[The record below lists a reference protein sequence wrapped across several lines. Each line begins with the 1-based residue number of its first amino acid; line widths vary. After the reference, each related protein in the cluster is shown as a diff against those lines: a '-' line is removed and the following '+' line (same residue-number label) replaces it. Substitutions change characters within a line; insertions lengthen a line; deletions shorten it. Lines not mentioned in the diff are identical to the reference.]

1 MGKKKKKENQVGQF
15 KEAKSSFPEALL
27 AFRIQIKEEEI
38 NQLLFELK
46 QLKEKNKKYHER
58 NNYLKEEQLGH
69 IRSLLSNLKTQD
81 KELEQKEVVTRD
93 DVEAAMREKWQYFR
107 DQEVL
112 LKELRS
118 KINEVEHKLL
128 VKQAEKD
135 YWLEYKN
142 VGSGEHAKQI
152 KLLENDIHGLKDD
165 LEQMTEYYRHTLET
179 TKEKMDRLV
188 EKQMNEKKEWATEN
202 AVKHIDKT
210 SHREIEENEWLKEE
224 VEIYR
229 KEVSDLEASAQL
241 LEEENIYMIRSLF
254 NCRLQ
259 NLKISGHLFLTQ
271 GAGLQIQGEELLSED
286 LEGLQCRDYAAK
298 RDAGDESTKSTA
310 PLAIEKEVFSDTQS
324 EAEAEK
330 QEDSYEDLRGE
341 PMASALNYLLYED
354 EKDIQE
360 FSKLGALGMK
370 LMSAVG
376 RAMPIHEELREMS
389 SKCQFEESFDTY
401 KSEGHITYRM
411 IKSVFT

>member
-1 MGKKKKKENQVGQF
+1 MGKKKKKGNQVGQF
-15 KEAKSSFPEALL
+15 KEARSSFPEALL
-27 AFRIQIKEEEI
+27 AFQIQIKEEAI

-58 NNYLKEEQLGH
+58 NDYLKEEQLGH
-69 IRSLLSNLKTQD
+69 IRSLLSNLKTQG

-107 DQEVL
+107 DQEIL

-118 KINEVEHKLL
+118 KINEVEHKLV

-135 YWLEYKN
+135 YWLEYRN

-165 LEQMTEYYRHTLET
+165 VEQMTEYYRHTLEM

-188 EKQMNEKKEWATEN
+188 EKQMDEKKEWATEN

-271 GAGLQIQGEELLSED
+271 GAGLQVQGEELLSED
-286 LEGLQCRDYAAK
+286 LEGLQCRDYGAK
-298 RDAGDESTKSTA
+298 TDAGDESPKSTA
-310 PLAIEKEVFSDTQS
+310 PLAIENKVFSDTQS
-324 EAEAEK
+324 ETEAEK
-330 QEDSYEDLRGE
+330 QEDSYEDLWGE
-341 PMASALNYLLYED
+341 PMAPALNYLLFED
-354 EKDIQE
+354 EKDTQE
-360 FSKLGALGMK
+360 YSKLGPLGTK
-370 LMSAVG
+370 LMSVVG
-376 RAMPIHEELREMS
+376 RAMPIHEEVREMS
-389 SKCQFEESFDTY
+389 SKCQFEDSFDTY
-401 KSEGHITYRM
+401 KSEGHITHRM

>member
-1 MGKKKKKENQVGQF
+1 MTLHTCF
-15 KEAKSSFPEALL
+15 FLL
-27 AFRIQIKEEEI
+27 RIQIKEEEI

-81 KELEQKEVVTRD
+81 KELEQKEIVTRD

-142 VGSGEHAKQI
+142 VGSREHAKQI

-165 LEQMTEYYRHTLET
+165 LEQMTGQYGKFCLQRRSEILFS
-179 TKEKMDRLV
+179 
-188 EKQMNEKKEWATEN
+188 QN

-259 NLKISGHLFLTQ
+259 NLKISG
-271 GAGLQIQGEELLSED
+271 
-286 LEGLQCRDYAAK
+286 
-298 RDAGDESTKSTA
+298 DAGDESTKSTA

-354 EKDIQE
+354 EKGIQVY
-360 FSKLGALGMK
+360 SKLGALGTK
-370 LMSAVG
+370 LMSVAG
-376 RAMPIHEELREMS
+376 RAMPIHEEVREMP
-389 SKCQFEESFDTY
+389 SKCQFEEGFDTS

-411 IKSVFT
+411 IKSIFT

>member
-1 MGKKKKKENQVGQF
+1 MGKKKKKENPVGQF
-15 KEAKSSFPEALL
+15 KEARSSFPEALL
-27 AFRIQIKEEEI
+27 AFQIQIKEEAI
-38 NQLLFELK
+38 DQLLFELK

-58 NNYLKEEQLGH
+58 NDYLKEEQLGH

-93 DVEAAMREKWQYFR
+93 DVEAAMREKWQYVK
-107 DQEVL
+107 DQELL
-112 LKELRS
+112 LKELHSR
-118 KINEVEHKLL
+118 INEVEHKLL

-188 EKQMNEKKEWATEN
+188 EKQMNEKKEWATE
-202 AVKHIDKT
+202 
-210 SHREIEENEWLKEE
+210 
-224 VEIYR
+224 VEMYR

-271 GAGLQIQGEELLSED
+271 GAGLQVQGEELLSED

-298 RDAGDESTKSTA
+298 TDAGDESTKSTA

-324 EAEAEK
+324 ETEAEK
-330 QEDSYEDLRGE
+330 QEDSYEDLWGE
-341 PMASALNYLLYED
+341 PMAPALNYLLYED

-360 FSKLGALGMK
+360 HSKLGPLGTK

-389 SKCQFEESFDTY
+389 SKCQFEDSFDTY

>member
-1 MGKKKKKENQVGQF
+1 MTLHTCF
-15 KEAKSSFPEALL
+15 FLL
-27 AFRIQIKEEEI
+27 RIQIKEEEI

-81 KELEQKEVVTRD
+81 KELEQKEIVTRD

-142 VGSGEHAKQI
+142 VGSREHAKQI

-165 LEQMTEYYRHTLET
+165 LEQMTGQYGKVNTSTYSYVPLSKFCLQRRSEILFS
-179 TKEKMDRLV
+179 
-188 EKQMNEKKEWATEN
+188 QN

-271 GAGLQIQGEELLSED
+271 GAGLQVQGEELLSED
-286 LEGLQCRDYAAK
+286 LEGLQCRDYAGKQSSSEVPLSCHAI
-298 RDAGDESTKSTA
+298 ADEQQYSLS
-310 PLAIEKEVFSDTQS
+310 
-324 EAEAEK
+324 
-330 QEDSYEDLRGE
+330 
-341 PMASALNYLLYED
+341 LLQLQVY
-354 EKDIQE
+354 
-360 FSKLGALGMK
+360 SKLGALGTK
-370 LMSAVG
+370 LMSVAG
-376 RAMPIHEELREMS
+376 RAMPIHEEVREMP
-389 SKCQFEESFDTY
+389 SKCQFEEGFDTS

-411 IKSVFT
+411 IKSIFT

>member
-1 MGKKKKKENQVGQF
+1 MGKKKKKGNQVGQF
-15 KEAKSSFPEALL
+15 KEARSSFPEALL
-27 AFRIQIKEEEI
+27 AFQIQIKEEAI

-58 NNYLKEEQLGH
+58 NDYLKEEQLGH
-69 IRSLLSNLKTQD
+69 IRSLLSNLKTQG

-107 DQEVL
+107 DQEIL

-118 KINEVEHKLL
+118 KINEVEHKLV

-135 YWLEYKN
+135 YWLEYRN

-165 LEQMTEYYRHTLET
+165 VEQMTEYYRHTLEM

-188 EKQMNEKKEWATEN
+188 EKQMDEKKEWAT
-202 AVKHIDKT
+202 
-210 SHREIEENEWLKEE
+210 E

-271 GAGLQIQGEELLSED
+271 GAGLQVQGEELLSED
-286 LEGLQCRDYAAK
+286 LEGLQCRDYGAK
-298 RDAGDESTKSTA
+298 TDAGDESPKSTA
-310 PLAIEKEVFSDTQS
+310 PLAIENKVFSDTQS
-324 EAEAEK
+324 ETEAEK
-330 QEDSYEDLRGE
+330 QEDSYEDLWGE
-341 PMASALNYLLYED
+341 PMAPALNYLLFED
-354 EKDIQE
+354 EKDTQE
-360 FSKLGALGMK
+360 YSKLGPLGTK
-370 LMSAVG
+370 LMSVVG
-376 RAMPIHEELREMS
+376 RAMPIHEEVREMS
-389 SKCQFEESFDTY
+389 SKCQFEDSFDTY
-401 KSEGHITYRM
+401 KSEGHITHRM

>member
-1 MGKKKKKENQVGQF
+1 MGKKKKKGNQVGQF
-15 KEAKSSFPEALL
+15 KEARSSFPEALL
-27 AFRIQIKEEEI
+27 AFQIQIKEEAI
-38 NQLLFELK
+38 NQILFELK

-58 NNYLKEEQLGH
+58 NDYLKEEQLGH
-69 IRSLLSNLKTQD
+69 ICSLLSNLKTQD

-107 DQEVL
+107 DQEIL
-112 LKELRS
+112 LK
-118 KINEVEHKLL
+118 
-128 VKQAEKD
+128 
-135 YWLEYKN
+135 
-142 VGSGEHAKQI
+142 
-152 KLLENDIHGLKDD
+152 
-165 LEQMTEYYRHTLET
+165 EYYRHTLEM
-179 TKEKMDRLV
+179 TKEKIDRSV
-188 EKQMNEKKEWATEN
+188 EKQMEEKKEWATEN

-271 GAGLQIQGEELLSED
+271 GARLQVQGEELLSED

-298 RDAGDESTKSTA
+298 TDAGDESPKGTA
-310 PLAIEKEVFSDTQS
+310 PLAIEKKVFSDTQS
-324 EAEAEK
+324 ETEAKK
-330 QEDSYEDLRGE
+330 QEDSYEDLWGE
-341 PMASALNYLLYED
+341 PMAPALNYLFFED
-354 EKDIQE
+354 EKDTQE
-360 FSKLGALGMK
+360 YSKLGPLGMK

-376 RAMPIHEELREMS
+376 RAMPIHEQVREMS
-389 SKCQFEESFDTY
+389 SKCQFEDSFDTY

>member
-1 MGKKKKKENQVGQF
+1 
-15 KEAKSSFPEALL
+15 
-27 AFRIQIKEEEI
+27 IQIKEEEI
-38 NQLLFELK
+38 NQLLLELK
-46 QLKEKNKKYHER
+46 QLNEKNKKYHER
-58 NNYLKEEQLGH
+58 NDYLKEEQLGH
-69 IRSLLSNLKTQD
+69 IRSLLSNLKTQE

-93 DVEAAMREKWQYFR
+93 DVEAAMREKWQYVR
-107 DQEVL
+107 DQEVHM
-112 LKELRS
+112 KELHS

-165 LEQMTEYYRHTLET
+165 LEQMTEYYRYTLET
-179 TKEKMDRLV
+179 TQEKMDRLV
-188 EKQMNEKKEWATEN
+188 EKEMDEKKEWATEN
-202 AVKHIDKT
+202 AVMHIDKT
-210 SHREIEENEWLKEE
+210 SHREIEENEWLKDE

-229 KEVSDLEASAQL
+229 KEVSDLQASAQL

-271 GAGLQIQGEELLSED
+271 GAGLQVQGEELLSEN
-286 LEGLQCRDYAAK
+286 LEGQQCTDYAAK
-298 RDAGDESTKSTA
+298 ADAGDESPECTA
-310 PLAIEKEVFSDTQS
+310 PLAIEKKVFSDTQS
-324 EAEAEK
+324 ETEAEK
-330 QEDSYEDLRGE
+330 QEDSYEDLWGE
-341 PMASALNYLLYED
+341 PMAPALNYLLFED

-360 FSKLGALGMK
+360 YSKLGPLGTK
-370 LMSAVG
+370 LMTVVG
-376 RAMPIHEELREMS
+376 RAMPIHEELREVS
-389 SKCQFEESFDTY
+389 SKCQFEDSFDTY
-401 KSEGHITYRM
+401 KSEGHLTYRM

>member
-15 KEAKSSFPEALL
+15 KEARSSFPEALL
-27 AFRIQIKEEEI
+27 AFQIQIKEEEI
-38 NQLLFELK
+38 SQLLFELK

-58 NNYLKEEQLGH
+58 NDYLKEEQLGH
-69 IRSLLSNLKTQD
+69 IRSLLSNLKTQE

-118 KINEVEHKLL
+118 KINEAEHKLL

-165 LEQMTEYYRHTLET
+165 LVQMTEYYRHTLET

-188 EKQMNEKKEWATEN
+188 EKQMNEKKEWAT
-202 AVKHIDKT
+202 
-210 SHREIEENEWLKEE
+210 E

-271 GAGLQIQGEELLSED
+271 GAGLQVQGEELLSED
-286 LEGLQCRDYAAK
+286 VEGLQCRDYAAK
-298 RDAGDESTKSTA
+298 TDAGDENTKSTA

-324 EAEAEK
+324 EAEAK
-330 QEDSYEDLRGE
+330 TQEDSYEDLRGE
-341 PMASALNYLLYED
+341 PMASGLNYLLYED

-360 FSKLGALGMK
+360 YSTLGPLGTK

-376 RAMPIHEELREMS
+376 RAMPIHEELKEMS
-389 SKCQFEESFDTY
+389 STCQFEESFDTY

>member
-1 MGKKKKKENQVGQF
+1 MGKKKKKENPVGQF
-15 KEAKSSFPEALL
+15 KEARSSFPEALL
-27 AFRIQIKEEEI
+27 AFQIQIKEEAI
-38 NQLLFELK
+38 DQLLFELK

-58 NNYLKEEQLGH
+58 NDYLKEEQLGH
-69 IRSLLSNLKTQD
+69 IRSLLSNLKIQD

-93 DVEAAMREKWQYFR
+93 DVEAAMREKWQYVK
-107 DQEVL
+107 DQELL
-112 LKELRS
+112 LKELHSR
-118 KINEVEHKLL
+118 INEVEHKLL

-188 EKQMNEKKEWATEN
+188 EKQMNEKKEWATE
-202 AVKHIDKT
+202 
-210 SHREIEENEWLKEE
+210 
-224 VEIYR
+224 VEMYR

-271 GAGLQIQGEELLSED
+271 GAGLQVQGEELLSED
-286 LEGLQCRDYAAK
+286 LEGLQGRDYAAK
-298 RDAGDESTKSTA
+298 TDAGDESTKSTA
-310 PLAIEKEVFSDTQS
+310 PLAMEKEVFSDTQS
-324 EAEAEK
+324 ETEAEK
-330 QEDSYEDLRGE
+330 QEDSYEDLWGE
-341 PMASALNYLLYED
+341 PMAPALNYLLYED

-360 FSKLGALGMK
+360 HSKLGPLGTK

-389 SKCQFEESFDTY
+389 SKCQFEDSFDTY

>member
-1 MGKKKKKENQVGQF
+1 MGKKKKKENPVGQF
-15 KEAKSSFPEALL
+15 KEARSSFPEALL
-27 AFRIQIKEEEI
+27 AFQIQIKEEAI
-38 NQLLFELK
+38 DQLLFELK

-58 NNYLKEEQLGH
+58 NDYLKEEQLGH
-69 IRSLLSNLKTQD
+69 IRSLLSNLKIQD

-93 DVEAAMREKWQYFR
+93 DVEAAMREKWQYVK
-107 DQEVL
+107 DQELL
-112 LKELRS
+112 LK
-118 KINEVEHKLL
+118 
-128 VKQAEKD
+128 
-135 YWLEYKN
+135 
-142 VGSGEHAKQI
+142 
-152 KLLENDIHGLKDD
+152 
-165 LEQMTEYYRHTLET
+165 EYYRHTLET

-188 EKQMNEKKEWATEN
+188 EKQMNEKKEWATE
-202 AVKHIDKT
+202 
-210 SHREIEENEWLKEE
+210 
-224 VEIYR
+224 VEMYR

-271 GAGLQIQGEELLSED
+271 GAGLQVQGEELLSED
-286 LEGLQCRDYAAK
+286 LEGLQGRDYAAK
-298 RDAGDESTKSTA
+298 TDAGDESTKSTA

-324 EAEAEK
+324 ETEAEK
-330 QEDSYEDLRGE
+330 QEDSYEDLWGE
-341 PMASALNYLLYED
+341 PMAPALNYLLYED

-360 FSKLGALGMK
+360 HSKLGPLGTK

-389 SKCQFEESFDTY
+389 SKCQFEDSFDTY

>member
-1 MGKKKKKENQVGQF
+1 MCTPTVEWTCATHLEEPQLQKD
-15 KEAKSSFPEALL
+15 
-27 AFRIQIKEEEI
+27 RIQIKEEAI
-38 NQLLFELK
+38 NHLLFELK

-58 NNYLKEEQLGH
+58 NDYLKEEQLGH
-69 IRSLLSNLKTQD
+69 IRSLLSNLKTQG

-107 DQEVL
+107 DQEIL

-118 KINEVEHKLL
+118 KINEVEHKLV

-135 YWLEYKN
+135 YWLEYRN

-165 LEQMTEYYRHTLET
+165 VEQMTEYYRHTLEM
-179 TKEKMDRLV
+179 TKEKMDRSV
-188 EKQMNEKKEWATEN
+188 EKQMDEKKEWATEN

-259 NLKISGHLFLTQ
+259 NLKISGNLFLTQ
-271 GAGLQIQGEELLSED
+271 GAGLQVQGEELLSED
-286 LEGLQCRDYAAK
+286 LERLQCRDYAAK
-298 RDAGDESTKSTA
+298 TDAGDESPKSTA
-310 PLAIEKEVFSDTQS
+310 PLAIEKKVFS
-324 EAEAEK
+324 EAEK
-330 QEDSYEDLRGE
+330 QEDSYEDLWGE
-341 PMASALNYLLYED
+341 PMAPALNYLLFED
-354 EKDIQE
+354 EKDTQE
-360 FSKLGALGMK
+360 YSKLGPLGTK
-370 LMSAVG
+370 LMSVVG
-376 RAMPIHEELREMS
+376 RAMPIHEEVREMS
-389 SKCQFEESFDTY
+389 SKCQFEDSFDTC

>member
-1 MGKKKKKENQVGQF
+1 MGKKKKKGNQVGQF
-15 KEAKSSFPEALL
+15 KEARSSFPEALL
-27 AFRIQIKEEEI
+27 AFQIQIKEEAI

-58 NNYLKEEQLGH
+58 NDYLKEEQLGH
-69 IRSLLSNLKTQD
+69 IRSLLSNLKTQG

-107 DQEVL
+107 DQEIL
-112 LKELRS
+112 LK
-118 KINEVEHKLL
+118 
-128 VKQAEKD
+128 
-135 YWLEYKN
+135 
-142 VGSGEHAKQI
+142 
-152 KLLENDIHGLKDD
+152 
-165 LEQMTEYYRHTLET
+165 EYYRHTLEM

-188 EKQMNEKKEWATEN
+188 EKQMDEKKEWATEN

-271 GAGLQIQGEELLSED
+271 GAGLQVQGEELLSED
-286 LEGLQCRDYAAK
+286 LEGLQCRDYGAK
-298 RDAGDESTKSTA
+298 TDAGDESPKSTA
-310 PLAIEKEVFSDTQS
+310 PLAIENKVFSDTQS
-324 EAEAEK
+324 ETEAEK
-330 QEDSYEDLRGE
+330 QEDSYEDLWGE
-341 PMASALNYLLYED
+341 PMAPALNYLLFED
-354 EKDIQE
+354 EKDTQE
-360 FSKLGALGMK
+360 YSKLGPLGTK
-370 LMSAVG
+370 LMSVVG
-376 RAMPIHEELREMS
+376 RAMPIHEEVREMS
-389 SKCQFEESFDTY
+389 SKCQFEDSFDTY
-401 KSEGHITYRM
+401 KSEGHITHRM

>member
-1 MGKKKKKENQVGQF
+1 MGKKKKKENPVGQF
-15 KEAKSSFPEALL
+15 KEARSSFPEALL
-27 AFRIQIKEEEI
+27 AFQIQIKEEAI
-38 NQLLFELK
+38 DQLLFELK

-58 NNYLKEEQLGH
+58 NDYLKEEQLGH
-69 IRSLLSNLKTQD
+69 IRSLLSNLKIQD

-93 DVEAAMREKWQYFR
+93 DVEAAMREKWQYVK
-107 DQEVL
+107 DQELL
-112 LKELRS
+112 LKELHSR
-118 KINEVEHKLL
+118 INEVEHKLL

-188 EKQMNEKKEWATEN
+188 EKQMNEKKEWATE
-202 AVKHIDKT
+202 
-210 SHREIEENEWLKEE
+210 
-224 VEIYR
+224 VEMYR

-271 GAGLQIQGEELLSED
+271 GAGLQVQGEELLSED
-286 LEGLQCRDYAAK
+286 LEGLQGRDYAAK
-298 RDAGDESTKSTA
+298 TDAGDESTKSTA

-324 EAEAEK
+324 ETEAEK
-330 QEDSYEDLRGE
+330 QEDSYEDLWGE
-341 PMASALNYLLYED
+341 PMAPALNYLLYED

-360 FSKLGALGMK
+360 HSKLGPLGTK

-389 SKCQFEESFDTY
+389 SKCQFEDSFDTY

>member
-27 AFRIQIKEEEI
+27 AFQIQIKEEEI

-188 EKQMNEKKEWATEN
+188 EKQMNEKKEWAT
-202 AVKHIDKT
+202 
-210 SHREIEENEWLKEE
+210 E

>member
-1 MGKKKKKENQVGQF
+1 MGKKKKKGNQVGQF
-15 KEAKSSFPEALL
+15 KEARSSFPEALL
-27 AFRIQIKEEEI
+27 AFQIQIKEEAI

-58 NNYLKEEQLGH
+58 NDYLKEEQLGH
-69 IRSLLSNLKTQD
+69 IRSLLSNLKTQG

-107 DQEVL
+107 DQEIL

-118 KINEVEHKLL
+118 KINEVEHKLV

-135 YWLEYKN
+135 YWLEYRN

-165 LEQMTEYYRHTLET
+165 VEQMTEYYRHTLEM

-188 EKQMNEKKEWATEN
+188 EKQMDEKKEWAT
-202 AVKHIDKT
+202 
-210 SHREIEENEWLKEE
+210 E

-271 GAGLQIQGEELLSED
+271 GAGLQVQGEELLSED
-286 LEGLQCRDYAAK
+286 LEGLQCRDYGAK
-298 RDAGDESTKSTA
+298 TDAGDESPKSTA
-310 PLAIEKEVFSDTQS
+310 PLAIENKVFSDTQS
-324 EAEAEK
+324 ETEAEK
-330 QEDSYEDLRGE
+330 QEDSYEDLWGE
-341 PMASALNYLLYED
+341 PMAPALNYLLFED
-354 EKDIQE
+354 EKDTQE
-360 FSKLGALGMK
+360 YSKLGPLGTK
-370 LMSAVG
+370 LMSVVG
-376 RAMPIHEELREMS
+376 RAMPIHEEVREMS
-389 SKCQFEESFDTY
+389 SKCQFEDSFDTY

>member
-1 MGKKKKKENQVGQF
+1 MGKKKKKENPVGQF
-15 KEAKSSFPEALL
+15 KEARSSFPEALL
-27 AFRIQIKEEEI
+27 AFQIQIKEEAI
-38 NQLLFELK
+38 DQLLFELK

-58 NNYLKEEQLGH
+58 NDYLKEEQLGH
-69 IRSLLSNLKTQD
+69 IRSLLSNLKIQD

-93 DVEAAMREKWQYFR
+93 DVEAAMREKWQYVK
-107 DQEVL
+107 DQELL
-112 LKELRS
+112 LK
-118 KINEVEHKLL
+118 
-128 VKQAEKD
+128 
-135 YWLEYKN
+135 
-142 VGSGEHAKQI
+142 
-152 KLLENDIHGLKDD
+152 
-165 LEQMTEYYRHTLET
+165 EYYRHTLET

-188 EKQMNEKKEWATEN
+188 EKQMNEKKEWATE
-202 AVKHIDKT
+202 
-210 SHREIEENEWLKEE
+210 
-224 VEIYR
+224 VEMYR

-271 GAGLQIQGEELLSED
+271 GAGLQVQGEELLSED
-286 LEGLQCRDYAAK
+286 LEGLQGRDYAAK
-298 RDAGDESTKSTA
+298 TDAGDESTKSTA
-310 PLAIEKEVFSDTQS
+310 PLAMEKEVFSDTQS
-324 EAEAEK
+324 ETEAEK
-330 QEDSYEDLRGE
+330 QEDSYEDLWGE
-341 PMASALNYLLYED
+341 PMAPALNYLLYED

-360 FSKLGALGMK
+360 HSKLGPLGTK

-389 SKCQFEESFDTY
+389 SKCQFEDSFDTY